1 MKFVYY
7 NHSYVSET
15 PEIPVL
21 EKLSFSQIKNAINM
35 TGGAGH
41 FLPLI

>member
-1 MKFVYY
+1 MKFIYY

-21 EKLSFSQIKNAINM
+21 EKLSFSQIKDTINT
-35 TGGAGH
+35 TGGAGR